1 MRIENQNIFFA
12 SDFHVGHTN
21 VIKHDGRPFK
31 DVNEMNQTLIDNWNS
46 VVDDEDIVF
55 YLGDFAYRCHPKT
68 MKWFASQL
76 KGKIYFIMGNHDK
89 YRDIVNLNR
98 FEKIYG
104 DSTGLGGATI
114 QVKDEDANRGWQDI
128 VMCHYAILSWNKGHY
143 GAWHL
148 HGHSHQSL
156 AKNPDM
162 AWFYQRKVIDVGCNG
177 WDYKP
182 LSYSEV
188 KTIMNSRII
197 KPVDHHEGD
206 AD

>member
-1 MRIENQNIFFA
+1 MRIEHQNIFFT
-12 SDFHVGHTN
+12 SDFHVGHSN

-89 YRDIVNLNR
+89 HRDIVSLQR
-98 FEKIYG
+98 FERIFG

-128 VMCHYAILSWNKGHY
+128 VMCHYAILSWNKAHY
-143 GAWHL
+143 SSWHL

-156 AKNPDM
+156 TQNND
-162 AWFYQRKVIDVGCNG
+162 
-177 WDYKP
+177 
-182 LSYSEV
+182 
-188 KTIMNSRII
+188 II
-197 KPVDHHEGD
+197 FKKGERVSCIGGGLNV
-206 AD
+206 